1 MAKAKLLRG
10 PVWKIVL
17 GIVCRTV
24 GVGFEFD
31 ASRKEWTQ
39 WTQATLTTT
48 TTTSLARL
56 G

>member
-10 PVWKIVL
+10 HVWKIVL

-24 GVGFEFD
+24 GVGFD

-39 WTQATLTTT
+39 WTQATLNTT